1 MTSEREIPNSQNYN
15 LSPVFQSS
23 VLLPKKSV
31 PIETGNGCDSV
42 APDLQSRALM
52 NGSESSSKLNM
63 SVLGNETSSDYYW
76 GVLLLLPIVVFGVA
90 GNILVCMAV
99 SMEKRLQSVTNYFLL
114 SLAITDLLV
123 CLIVWPFSML
133 NEFMGKCI
141 MDFNYVHVSHLVLF
155 LSFIHVD
162 ALWLHL

>member
-1 MTSEREIPNSQNYN
+1 MTSERDVSASQNYN

-23 VLLPKKSV
+23 VLLPGKGI
-31 PIETGNGCDSV
+31 PTETGNRWDNYASTFR
-42 APDLQSRALM
+42 QRALM
-52 NGSESSSKLNM
+52 NGSEVSRRLNM
-63 SVLGNETSSDYYW
+63 SLHDSEPNTDYYW

-133 NEFMGKCI
+133 NEFMGE
-141 MDFNYVHVSHLVLF
+141 
-155 LSFIHVD
+155 
-162 ALWLHL
+162 